1 MLQKTCKC
9 CQQTKDI
16 EAFANAGTIKGI
28 SYKRNL
34 CIPCYTLSKKPRK
47 EKLRKDYYAWKQQLC
62 CERCGYNDFRALQ
75 FHHKGDKE
83 AEISNLL
90 NKGFTLDKIKKEA
103 EKCEVLCA
111 NCHQIE
117 HFNGV

>member
-1 MLQKTCKC
+1 MLYKTCKF
-9 CQQTKDI
+9 CQKTKHIND
-16 EAFANAGTIKGI
+16 FANAGTIKGV

-34 CIPCYTLSKKPRK
+34 CVPCYTLSKKARK
-47 EKLRKDYYAWKQQLC
+47 EKLRKEYYEWKRQFK
-62 CERCGYNDFRALQ
+62 CERCGYDDFRALQ
-75 FHHKGDKE
+75 FHHKANKE

-90 NKGFTLDKIKKEA
+90 QKGFTLDKIKKEA